1 MEVLERVREAM
12 PSEEMQ
18 RIFGE
23 MVETVRES
31 GKVEES

>member
-1 MEVLERVREAM
+1 
-12 PSEEMQ
+12 MQ

-31 GKVEES
+31 GKVEEAQGQLEGVL